1 MSKIVNEKQDALQA
15 ALDAAV
21 EAQSEADKAKTE
33 QDRLAAQT
41 GTKYQAAADI
51 IMELAPAFPLVN
63 AKATLASGL
72 GKFLENYGGNVLW
85 PTVEE
90 AMLAFQ
96 AAIEMND
103 TIRQVHEDG
112 GKPCGELKT
121 FKLRFT
127 ECMPTYTGRTNF
139 SAAAKERAI
148 ELGLDQEGSILNP
161 CFDPIEIAKAEA
173 KKEKATADKEARKE
187 YKEKSV
193 GGQIKTDLLAVRN
206 RVVSFLPTLEDAA
219 GIAGIPLD
227 PEHRKQINAMA
238 TRLSN
243 AIETMETQAIWSD
256 DFSDYKSK

>member
-1 MSKIVNEKQDALQA
+1 MTKIVNEKQDALKA

-21 EAQSEADKAKTE
+21 EAQSKADAAKSET
-33 QDRLAAQT
+33 DRLAAQT

-51 IMELAPAFPLVN
+51 ITEIAPAFPLVN
-63 AKATLASGL
+63 AKSTLASGL

-103 TIRQVHEDG
+103 TIREIHEDS
-112 GKPCGELKT
+112 GKPCGDLKT

-139 SAAAKERAI
+139 SAAAKQKAVEM
-148 ELGLDQEGSILNP
+148 GLDQAGSILNP
-161 CFDPIEIAKAEA
+161 CFDPVEIAKAEA

-187 YKEKSV
+187 YKEKSA
-193 GGQIKTDLLAVRN
+193 GGQIKTDLQAVLN
-206 RVVSFLPTLEDAA
+206 RVIGYLPTLEDAS
-219 GIAGIPLD
+219 GIAGIPLN

-238 TRLSN
+238 TRLAN
-243 AIETMETQAIWSD
+243 AVETMDTQAIWSD